1 MDKGYIAERLWM
13 EEFLRLALKE
23 DVGTRDVTTEAL
35 FPEGRTVKAIILAKE
50 DLLLAGLSVAERTFT
65 CLDEK
70 VEFKRHFEDGDWI
83 EEGETIE
90 ELRGDIRSLLAAERV
105 ALNILQR
112 LSGIATLTR
121 SFVDRV
127 RGLPV
132 RIVDTRKTTPL
143 MRPLERYAVRV
154 GGGSSH
160 RFGLYDGILIKE
172 NHIKACGGIGEAI
185 RRVRERGPF
194 GMKIEVEVESL
205 EGVREALEHAPDVI
219 LLDNM
224 GLEEIREAVRIAK
237 GKAILEVSG
246 GVTLERVRAIAETGV
261 DLISIG
267 HITHSARAVDIS
279 MEIA

>member
-1 MDKGYIAERLWM
+1 MDKGYVAERLWI

-23 DVGTRDVTTEAL
+23 DIGIRDITTEAL
-35 FPEGRTVKAIILAKE
+35 FPGGKIVKATILAKE

-83 EEGETIE
+83 EKGKAIE
-90 ELRGDIRSLLAAERV
+90 EIRGDIRSLLAAERV

-121 SFVDRV
+121 AFVERIKD
-127 RGLPV
+127 LPV

-143 MRPLERYAVRV
+143 MRPLERYAVKV

-172 NHIKACGGIGEAI
+172 NHIRACGGIGEAI
-185 RRVRERGPF
+185 RRVREKGPF

-205 EGVREALEHAPDVI
+205 EEVREAIKYGPDII

-224 GLEEIREAVRIAK
+224 DVDEIKEAVGIAK

-246 GVTLERVRAIAETGV
+246 GVTLERVREIAETGV

-267 HITHSARAVDIS
+267 SITHSARAVDIS
-279 MEIA
+279 MEIS